1 MRYFSTNITFLWK
14 VVWESRYYRKENR
27 YKRIAMIGHK
37 RIPSREGGVEIVV
50 DEISTRL
57 TKRGYHVDAYNRS
70 GYHVSGKQFD
80 EKRGKVYNGIRL
92 FTIPTFKSSSLN
104 AIVYSFLAT
113 IRSLWGRYGVVHYH
127 AEGPCVMLG
136 IPEIFGIKTVA
147 TIHGLDWQRAKWG
160 NLATKVLKYGEK
172 TAAKKADE
180 IIVLS
185 RNVQAYFKEQ
195 YNRETTFIPNGIEKP
210 VVREAKEI
218 SERFGLKKDEYILFL
233 ARLVPE
239 KGAHYLIEAY
249 QRLQTDKK
257 LVIAGGDSHAEEYMK
272 RIYSYAEENKNIIL
286 TDFVQGRVLDELFS
300 NAYVFVVP
308 SDVEGMAMSLLEA
321 MSYGNCCLV
330 SDIPENLEVVEDN
343 AFSFQKGDVG
353 DLCVKLR
360 YLLEHKDEVRKYKKM
375 SSQFI
380 CGKYNWEEV
389 VDETVRV
396 YGKARRKRNGKS

>member
-1 MRYFSTNITFLWK
+1 
-14 VVWESRYYRKENR
+14 
-27 YKRIAMIGHK
+27 MI
-37 RIPSREGGVEIVV
+37 
-50 DEISTRL
+50 L
-57 TKRGYHVDAYNRS
+57 A
-70 GYHVSGKQFD
+70 
-80 EKRGKVYNGIRL
+80 
-92 FTIPTFKSSSLN
+92 SL
-104 AIVYSFLAT
+104 
-113 IRSLWGRYGVVHYH
+113 
-127 AEGPCVMLG
+127 
-136 IPEIFGIKTVA
+136 
-147 TIHGLDWQRAKWG
+147 D
-160 NLATKVLKYGEK
+160 
-172 TAAKKADE
+172 
-180 IIVLS
+180 
-185 RNVQAYFKEQ
+185 
-195 YNRETTFIPNGIEKP
+195 
-210 VVREAKEI
+210 
-218 SERFGLKKDEYILFL
+218 
-233 ARLVPE
+233 PE
-239 KGAHYLIEAY
+239 KGEHYLIEAY